1 MRTLIRN
8 QMLEPIAIPNNMI
21 SDYIIVN
28 ESRLGLSKVL
38 QDFAVRPFPPDL
50 TPAIP
55 CACFCLLEQKWFFL
69 PYHIAKDGISFL
81 KGPAVCAVLA
91 NIGELSVPGMLTPQ
105 ENPLKYAGRK

>member
-38 QDFAVRPFPPDL
+38 QDFAVRPFLPSLLSPL
-50 TPAIP
+50 THAYIP
-55 CACFCLLEQKWFFL
+55 
-69 PYHIAKDGISFL
+69 
-81 KGPAVCAVLA
+81 
-91 NIGELSVPGMLTPQ
+91 
-105 ENPLKYAGRK
+105 PLKRSAPPSWYGKGW